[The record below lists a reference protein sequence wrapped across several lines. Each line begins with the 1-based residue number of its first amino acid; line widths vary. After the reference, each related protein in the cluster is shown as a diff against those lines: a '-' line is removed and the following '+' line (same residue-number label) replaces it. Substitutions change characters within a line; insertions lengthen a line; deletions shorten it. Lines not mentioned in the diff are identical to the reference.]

1 MKKNDDLKLADIYYL
16 KLSLILVKK
25 AEKLLENKS
34 LSIFSIIQF
43 LENKENMLRLLKSIN
58 VYADSKDLI
67 LDNDIH
73 ENSDTFYDNE
83 ISTEYKKKKN
93 LTDAIKKNREIKLKL
108 LANKIKSFQKN
119 DSKIKNIM
127 KHRENLPTWL
137 KMNNILKAINEN
149 QVTIISGE
157 TGCGKS
163 TQVISIFLI
172 IKMIYFLFIM
182 TSGYDAKR
190 VFVNNYIG
198 AISFFYYLGSTIYP
212 GSMDK

>member
-1 MKKNDDLKLADIYYL
+1 
-16 KLSLILVKK
+16 
-25 AEKLLENKS
+25 
-34 LSIFSIIQF
+34 
-43 LENKENMLRLLKSIN
+43 MLRLLKSIN